1 MCFFLVLLIKLLR
14 SSANNKKNYLLTIQ
28 ETYAKASVGF
38 ILVLVI
44 KDKMLFA
51 LIFVSA
57 L

>member
-38 ILVLVI
+38 TLVLVI